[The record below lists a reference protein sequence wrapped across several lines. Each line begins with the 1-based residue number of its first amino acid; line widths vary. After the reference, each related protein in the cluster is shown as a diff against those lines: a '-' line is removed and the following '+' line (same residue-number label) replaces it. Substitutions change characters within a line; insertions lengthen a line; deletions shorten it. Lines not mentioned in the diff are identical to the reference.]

1 MNNCLVMKLYL
12 FFVLCLVNTIVY
24 GQVPVEEF
32 YENGV
37 LKSIGY
43 YNINKREGLWK
54 FYGTDG
60 NLSRSGSYT
69 NDKMNGIWNYYYKDG
84 TVSATENYVNGLKE
98 GESTYFHLNGK
109 IKEVGNCK
117 NGLRDGLW
125 KNFDENGKLI
135 SSGKYEKELAVGEW
149 KSYYANGQVFEI
161 RRYTQGAL
169 NGEYK
174 AYYENGILY
183 SIGNYSYNYKL
194 GPWTDYH
201 PNGKVY
207 IKESYGNIIYDL
219 DDAKSENKT
228 GEWNSYYENG
238 QLHITG
244 YYDNNKQTGPWQYF
258 GEKGNM
264 ILKGSYKNGARIGEW
279 IAYYNNGNPL
289 LKGKYQQDVINGV
302 SIPKSIGTWIS
313 YWEDGS
319 EAKHYEFDGSN
330 YYTEKVISTKLNE
343 KYIYANGDG
352 GYGKGE
358 TVMSLGIS
366 GNFEGKAVL
375 DFEQA
380 LQNFGSFYRYGKW
393 EEYTKDGW
401 KFAEGE
407 YNWKTNKQDG
417 LWTYYNSKG
426 SITST
431 KVYKDGKLNGIT
443 TYFREN
449 GQKSSELTM
458 ANDFVTATTAWDEN
472 GKISE
477 KSTGDGKSKVNR
489 VYYYPN
495 GNIKSIGSEI
505 WNNKEKK
512 YARFGNWTYNF
523 ENGNKQLV
531 EIYKEGT
538 LSKLWEQYLTSG
550 EKILSDG
557 NGEFRAFHSNG
568 KVSIAAAIKNG
579 ARDGIATWYYD
590 NGQIEQAVMYQY
602 DNKSTPIGKRI
613 EILSSFHKDGRI
625 REKGTLKNGNGTWI
639 TYNDKGEISEVV
651 TYKNGYREK

>member
-1 MNNCLVMKLYL
+1 MKLYL
-12 FFVLCLVNTIVY
+12 IFVLCLVNIIVY

-37 LKSIGY
+37 LKSVGY
-43 YNINKREGLWK
+43 YNNNKKEGVWK
-54 FYGTDG
+54 FYNRDGKLYSSGTFI
-60 NLSRSGSYT
+60 
-69 NDKMNGIWNYYYKDG
+69 NDKMNGIWNNYFNNG
-84 TVSATENYVNGLKE
+84 TISALENYENGRQE
-98 GESTYFHLNGK
+98 GESKYFHSNGTV
-109 IKEVGNCK
+109 KEIGNFK
-117 NGLRDGLW
+117 NDLREGVW
-125 KNFDENGKLI
+125 KTFSENGKLS
-135 SSGKYEKELAVGEW
+135 SSGKYVYNGRVGEW
-149 KSYYANGQVFEI
+149 KTYFENGKLATIENYSDGELNGDFKSYYQNETLFATGKYSNGGKTGSWIF
-161 RRYTQGAL
+161 
-169 NGEYK
+169 
-174 AYYENGILY
+174 
-183 SIGNYSYNYKL
+183 
-194 GPWTDYH
+194 YH
-201 PNGKVY
+201 PNGQVK
-207 IKESYGNIIYDL
+207 IKESYGKIIYDW
-219 DDAKSENKT
+219 DGAMSENKT

-258 GEKGNM
+258 GDKGNM

-279 IAYYNNGNPL
+279 IAYYNNGNPV
-289 LKGKYQQDVINGV
+289 LKGKYQQDFINGV

-319 EAKHYEFDGSN
+319 EAKHYEFDGTN
-330 YYTEKVISTKLNE
+330 TYVEKVITTKFND

-366 GNFEGKAVL
+366 SNYDGKAVL

-380 LQNFGSFYRYGKW
+380 LEKFGSFYRYGKW

-417 LWTYYNSKG
+417 LWTYYNNKG
-426 SITST
+426 SITAT
-431 KVYKDGKLNGIT
+431 KVYKDGKLNGLT

-449 GQKSSELTM
+449 GQRSSELTM

-477 KSTGDGKSKVNR
+477 KSTGDGKGKVNR

-495 GNIKSIGSEI
+495 GNIKSFGSEI
-505 WNNKEKK
+505 WNSKEKK

-568 KVSIAAAIKNG
+568 KVSIAVVIKNG
-579 ARDGIATWYYD
+579 SRDGIATWYYD

-602 DNKSTPIGKRI
+602 DDKSTPIGKRI
-613 EILSSFHKDGRI
+613 EILSSFHKDGRV